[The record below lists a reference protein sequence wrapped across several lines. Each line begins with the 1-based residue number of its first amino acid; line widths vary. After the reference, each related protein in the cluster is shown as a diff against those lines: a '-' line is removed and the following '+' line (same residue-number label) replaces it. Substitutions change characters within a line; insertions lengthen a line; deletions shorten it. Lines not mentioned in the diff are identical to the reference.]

1 MKKKTLFVLAAA
13 LVLVLGLSVLAFDA
27 CGSAG
32 TDPAQFDLV
41 FLSEASSPIATVEV
55 SSASRTEGACK
66 ADSSP
71 LSKGESFGFTTL
83 VYPATVTAY
92 RDIEARQPIAELT
105 VETPPPE
112 GGRWYV
118 TATDGPGGIE
128 LSLSDRLHEASA

>member
-1 MKKKTLFVLAAA
+1 MKKKVLVISAAA
-13 LVLVLGLSVLAFDA
+13 LVLALGVSIVAFHA

-55 SSASRTEGACK
+55 SSTHHTEGACK

-83 VYPATVTAY
+83 VYPATLSVY
-92 RDIEARQPIAELT
+92 RDLEDRRPVAELT
-105 VETPPPE
+105 VETAPPE

-118 TATDGPGGIE
+118 TATDGPGGVE
-128 LSLSDRLHEASA
+128 LALSDRMPEGST